1 MIFPDIE
8 CKANEHALIL
18 GQSGVGKT
26 TLLHLLGGILAP
38 SKGEIII
45 GGTPMH
51 KMSGKHL
58 DKFRGKHIGLIFQ
71 KAHFIRSLTA
81 LENLLLTQDLSGN
94 NPDKKQALHLLQ
106 RLAIDH
112 KSNSK
117 THLMSVG
124 EQQRLAIA
132 RALINKPDV
141 ILADEPSSA
150 LDDTNCF
157 NMIHLLLEVA
167 NENNANLIIVTHDNR
182 IKDLIE
188 KKIFLPSPP
197 NEEKLKIVN
206 PKS

>member
-1 MIFPDIE
+1 
-8 CKANEHALIL
+8 
-18 GQSGVGKT
+18 
-26 TLLHLLGGILAP
+26 
-38 SKGEIII
+38 
-45 GGTPMH
+45 
-51 KMSGKHL
+51 
-58 DKFRGKHIGLIFQ
+58 
-71 KAHFIRSLTA
+71 
-81 LENLLLTQDLSGN
+81 
-94 NPDKKQALHLLQ
+94 
-106 RLAIDH
+106 
-112 KSNSK
+112 
-117 THLMSVG
+117 MSVG

-197 NEEKLKIVN
+197 NEEKIKIVN